1 MNMFWI
7 YLNRFMNIIVWPPQ
21 AKIPSSA
28 TTLTCCAGHR
38 ALPWEAPI
46 LSYFGPWETHVYLSM
61 AYGKENPWP
70 LLALSICSHHSSFS
84 NISLS
89 LSLSL
94 SRRRSCTIVS
104 CPPGFASTNMVL
116 PSIPIHQAFS
126 CTIKENI
133 HWSY

>member
-7 YLNRFMNIIVWPPQ
+7 YLDRFMNTIVCPPPPPQ

-94 SRRRSCTIVS
+94 SLVGDLVLLLVVLQGLQALIGCYHLSLYTRR
-104 CPPGFASTNMVL
+104 FLVL
-116 PSIPIHQAFS
+116 
-126 CTIKENI
+126 
-133 HWSY
+133 